1 MQRPEVH
8 FESCHESG
16 NVFYVLALVR
26 TAMRKQRRINEYNE
40 LRERVLTQAGSYEE
54 ALAMMREHVELIDD
68 DEKYNEE

>member
-40 LRERVLTQAGSYEE
+40 LRGRVLTQAGSYEE
-54 ALAMMREHVELIDD
+54 ALAMMRKHVELIDD
-68 DEKYNEE
+68 DGRYNED

>member
-40 LRERVLTQAGSYEE
+40 LRARVLTQAGSYKE
-54 ALAMMREHVELIDD
+54 ALAMMREHVTLIDD
-68 DEKYNEE
+68 DGKYNEE